1 MSFTMKTL
9 TEGIR
14 QRHMGAQHQRLTEKW
29 NRTGL
34 LRGLNGYNRENMAV
48 MLENQAAQ
56 LLRESNTLGG
66 AYGAASGDIRGFQNV
81 AFPIVRRVFGGLVAN
96 ELVSIQPMSLPS
108 GLLFYLDYTYGNDV
122 GGDAD
127 EQTYA
132 SGQSIYNSP
141 TGKGIQSGSIGV
153 GGQYDLLGSG
163 YSRRHL
169 QTGLM
174 DLAANDVG
182 TSAATQITLN
192 PSTSVAAVAVSA
204 STSNVPGN
212 NLVHTA
218 LTGAIGRLVD
228 FDSDLAA
235 AIDSGV
241 CAGIKLLVVPC
252 VHDVSGYNPAG
263 SSVTLKSIWGENLVD
278 AETRDNLSTSSDQAF
293 QPDLTMLQ
301 DMTVFGQTGTNTSVG
316 AFASVPASI
325 QASPSLNFRKFTK
338 RVSFDTNSKMT
349 VDPLGGTHILFVM
362 NAATASGTFTL
373 AGNDNHVK
381 FSFIASDSLDI
392 GTSTGDALTIP
403 SFEAQTY
410 DAQGVAAA
418 PVIPEIDIKI
428 ESLAVTAVSRKLKAK
443 WSPELAQDLNAYH
456 SLDAEVEL
464 TQILS
469 EQIALEL
476 DREVLNDLL
485 SQANGA
491 NLYWS
496 RAPGKFVNK
505 LTGVEVPRNSSL
517 RPGPQ
522 FTGTVRDWYETLVET
537 IIDAANVIHRK
548 TLRGSANFVVI
559 GPDVATIFEASVMYK
574 PSYSID
580 GEGQASAISIGA
592 EKIGNLSNRF
602 TVYKDPYFPRNKILI
617 GYKGGSYLETGYV
630 YAPYVP
636 LIVTPTIFA
645 PEDFTPRKGVMTRYG
660 KKMVRSDFYGT
671 VTCMDMNII

>member
-34 LRGLNGYNRENMAV
+34 LRGLQGYNRENMAV

-56 LLRESNTLGG
+56 LLRETNTLGSP
-66 AYGAASGDIRGFQNV
+66 GAAGDIRGFQNV

-108 GLLFYLDYTYGNDV
+108 GLLFYLDYTYGTDQ
-122 GGDAD
+122 GGADNGTSNGSTASTYDA
-127 EQTYA
+127 
-132 SGQSIYNSP
+132 GQSIYNNP
-141 TGKGIQSGSIGV
+141 TGKGIQSGSLAT
-153 GGQYDLLGSG
+153 GGHYDLLGSG
-163 YSRRHL
+163 YSRRHDE
-169 QTGLM
+169 QANEVK
-174 DLAANDVG
+174 AA
-182 TSAATQITLN
+182 L
-192 PSTSVAAVAVSA
+192 PAVSA
-204 STSNVPGN
+204 DKDMAIGAVNASTGAWDVVGLNGTTVELGGATS
-212 NLVHTA
+212 
-218 LTGAIGRLVD
+218 LTGAVGRLVD
-228 FDSDLAA
+228 FDSAVAQYLA
-235 AIDSGV
+235 DNS
-241 CAGIKLLVVPC
+241 
-252 VHDVSGYNPAG
+252 G
-263 SSVTLKSIWGENLVD
+263 SSLLFILSPVANMDG
-278 AETRDNLSTSSDQAF
+278 DNFAAKF
-293 QPDLTMLQ
+293 DLTMLQ
-301 DMTVFGQTGTNTSVG
+301 DFVLYEDTSLGLVDCSAAG
-316 AFASVPASI
+316 FQSGKGI
-325 QASPSLNFRKFTK
+325 QNLRRHTK
-338 RVSFDTNSKMT
+338 RVDIAGAVTGGKIT
-349 VDPLGGTHILFVM
+349 VNPIGGKYICFPVLV
-362 NAATASGTFTL
+362 
-373 AGNDNHVK
+373 
-381 FSFIASDSLDI
+381 SDSTATPAADSAINLSAPVSSTLDI
-392 GTSTGDALTIP
+392 DDNDGSALTIP
-403 SFEAQTY
+403 SFESTLVDSSSPTQT
-410 DAQGVAAA
+410 

-485 SQANGA
+485 TQANGA
-491 NLYWS
+491 NLFWS

-505 LTGVEVPRNSSL
+505 LTGVEIPRNTSL

-537 IIDAANVIHRK
+537 IIDAANIIHRK
-548 TLRGSANFVVI
+548 TLRGSANFIVI
-559 GPDVATIFEASVMYK
+559 GPDVATIFESSVMYK

-580 GEGQASAISIGA
+580 GQGQASALSIGA

-602 TVYKDPYFPRNKILI
+602 TVYKDPYFPRNKVLI

-671 VTCMDMNII
+671 VTCLDMNII

>member
-34 LRGLNGYNRENMAV
+34 LRGLTGYARENMSV

-56 LLRESNTLGG
+56 LLRETNTLGSSTGG
-66 AYGAASGDIRGFQNV
+66 AGDIRGFQNV

-96 ELVSIQPMSLPS
+96 ELVSVQPMSLPS
-108 GLLFYLDYTYGNDV
+108 GLLFYLDYTYGTAV
-122 GGDAD
+122 GGEDQD
-127 EQTYA
+127 TTSQDSSLYTK
-132 SGQSIYNSP
+132 GQSIYNNP
-141 TGKGIQSGSIGV
+141 PGKGIRSGSLGV

-163 YSRRHL
+163 YSRVHETVEL
-169 QTGLM
+169 ATVSADNVAKPTTGNFKIGGIVSGLW
-174 DLAANDVG
+174 
-182 TSAATQITLN
+182 TSAAIGSSLGVLAGATKATGLL
-192 PSTSVAAVAVSA
+192 ST
-204 STSNVPGN
+204 NG
-212 NLVHTA
+212 
-218 LTGAIGRLVD
+218 GGLVD
-228 FDSDLAA
+228 FDAAIASFLDANATAELVFGLCLASDL
-235 AIDSGV
+235 
-241 CAGIKLLVVPC
+241 
-252 VHDVSGYNPAG
+252 
-263 SSVTLKSIWGENLVD
+263 
-278 AETRDNLSTSSDQAF
+278 TSA
-293 QPDLTMLQ
+293 DLTMLQ
-301 DMTVFGQTGTNTSVG
+301 DCALVLDEDDVLAEYVVDSSLQGGTN
-316 AFASVPASI
+316 I
-325 QASPSLNFRKFTK
+325 CSLRRHTK
-338 RVSFDTNSKMT
+338 RVDVSATGVVT
-349 VDPLGGTHILFVM
+349 VNPLGGTHVLFPM
-362 NAATASGTFTL
+362 ISTL
-373 AGNDNHVK
+373 
-381 FSFIASDSLDI
+381 
-392 GTSTGDALTIP
+392 STGAHSLANGTVAEISFVKGASLNVDTDDGSALTIP
-403 SFEAQTY
+403 SFEHSRGDKAFAESPT
-410 DAQGVAAA
+410 
-418 PVIPEIDIKI
+418 IPEIDIKI

-485 SQANGA
+485 VQANGA
-491 NLYWS
+491 NLFWS
-496 RAPGKFVNK
+496 RAPGNFVNK
-505 LTGVEVPRNSSL
+505 LTGKTVTQGG
-517 RPGPQ
+517 PGATGPH

-537 IIDAANVIHRK
+537 IIDAGNIIHRK
-548 TLRGSANFVVI
+548 TLRGSANFIVI
-559 GPDVATIFEASVMYK
+559 GPDVATIFESSIMYK

-580 GEGQASAISIGA
+580 GQGQTSALSIGA

-602 TVYKDPYFPRNKILI
+602 TVYKDPYFPRNKVLV

-671 VTCMDMNII
+671 VTCLDMNII